1 MIRILLEFSV
11 LASYATSSS
20 AIGGIALL
28 FNNHGNWTSFAV
40 EPSALLFF
48 DPATRRQAGSICADH
63 GEQLLHIENVASFE
77 RYLAYYE
84 YLDQLPSDQL
94 LWADADDPVASN
106 GTNAI
111 LPTVANDRLDARL
124 PFLCTNSAPHTHRVD
139 TDFTDHPRTTIRSGG
154 HEFTGTRDHLV
165 FRFMGIPYAQPPTG
179 SLRFRYPGAP
189 QAGDI
194 DATACKS
201 SPLAI
206 NLILKPA
213 CLQNGF
219 FGNNDYGLNPWGTSE
234 DCLYLNVF
242 TPYLPLNA
250 SSTAAKP
257 VIFWIHGGGN
267 TGGTGADATFD
278 GGSLASRADVV
289 VVTINHRL
297 NIFGFLALADGVVTG
312 NYALADKIAALE
324 WVSAHI
330 ADFGG
335 DPARVTIIGQSA
347 GGSSVIDLVASPK
360 AAGLFTRAV
369 SMSGGAGT
377 IKTPQEGEATAGPV
391 IAEYCPG
398 VNGTER
404 LACLQD
410 LPAETLLKM
419 TETLSSWTTTDDGV
433 YRTGSSVDR
442 ASLGAEGVNSV
453 HYMAGFLPDE
463 GQSLLGEAIGPDA
476 KDFKDTLTKVVN
488 KETADA
494 VIESGLWKIDDE
506 LTPYNATIN
515 VYTMQHLTCHA
526 EEFIAAAASSGAFPS
541 IHVYNMHWAYA
552 LSYYD
557 PYNLCT
563 FPVGKP
569 ETPYYK
575 CHSGDLYEVF
585 GTYYIFDQPV
595 RTTEDI
601 HHTVLVQDI
610 LGAFARTGDPN
621 PDVTYLTVRGYES
634 TLHAM
639 RKWKWPAYTWEEPNV
654 AALRYSAL
662 GVEDGLPDRM
672 RCKVLLD
679 AA

>member
-1 MIRILLEFSV
+1 ML
-11 LASYATSSS
+11 SYAVS
-20 AIGGIALL
+20 G
-28 FNNHGNWTSFAV
+28 
-40 EPSALLFF
+40 
-48 DPATRRQAGSICADH
+48 R
-63 GEQLLHIENVASFE
+63 
-77 RYLAYYE
+77 
-84 YLDQLPSDQL
+84 
-94 LWADADDPVASN
+94 
-106 GTNAI
+106 
-111 LPTVANDRLDARL
+111 
-124 PFLCTNSAPHTHRVD
+124 
-139 TDFTDHPRTTIRSGG
+139 RSGLG
-154 HEFTGTRDHLV
+154 HVLV
-165 FRFMGIPYAQPPTG
+165 SLPYH
-179 SLRFRYPGAP
+179 
-189 QAGDI
+189 
-194 DATACKS
+194 
-201 SPLAI
+201 
-206 NLILKPA
+206 N
-213 CLQNGF
+213 
-219 FGNNDYGLNPWGTSE
+219 GLNPWGTSE
-234 DCLYLNVF
+234 DCLYLNVY
-242 TPYLPLNA
+242 TPYLPLNE
-250 SSTAAKP
+250 SSKAAKP

-278 GGSLASRADVV
+278 GG
-289 VVTINHRL
+289 
-297 NIFGFLALADGVVTG
+297 FLALADGVVTG

-324 WVSAHI
+324 WVKAHI

-335 DPARVTIIGQSA
+335 DPERVTIIGQSA

-360 AAGLFTRAV
+360 AAGLFSRAV

-377 IKTPQEGEATAGPV
+377 IKTPQDGEATAGPV
-391 IAEYCPG
+391 IAEHCPG

-433 YRTGSSVDR
+433 YRTGPSVDR
-442 ASLGAEGVNSV
+442 AASGAEGVNSV
-453 HYMAGFLPDE
+453 HYMAGFLPNE

-476 KDFKDTLTKVVN
+476 KDFKDTLTKVVS
-488 KETADA
+488 EQTADA
-494 VIESGLWKIDDE
+494 VIESGSWKIDDE
-506 LTPYNATIN
+506 FTPYNATIN

-585 GTYYIFDQPV
+585 GTYYIFNQPV

-634 TLHAM
+634 TLDAM
-639 RKWKWPAYTWEEPNV
+639 ERWNWPAYTREEPNV
-654 AALRYSAL
+654 AVLRYSAL
-662 GVEDGLPDRM
+662 GVEDGLPDRK
-672 RCKVLLD
+672 RCKVLLE

>member
-1 MIRILLEFSV
+1 MIRILLGFSV

-28 FNNHGNWTSFAV
+28 FNNHGNWTSFAD

-84 YLDQLPSDQL
+84 YLDQPPPDQL
-94 LWADADDPVASN
+94 LWADADNPVAPD

-111 LPTVANDRLDARL
+111 LPTVANGRLDARL

-139 TDFTDHPRTTIRSGG
+139 TDFSDHPRTTVRSSG

-179 SLRFRYPGAP
+179 SLRFKYPKEPEAK
-189 QAGDI
+189 DT
-194 DATACKS
+194 DATAF
-201 SPLAI
+201 
-206 NLILKPA
+206 KPA

-219 FGNNDYGLNPWGTSE
+219 FRNNDYGLNPWGTSE

-242 TPYLPLNA
+242 TPYLPLKA
-250 SSTAAKP
+250 SSKAAKP

-297 NIFGFLALADGVVTG
+297 NIFGFLALADGVVIG
-312 NYALADKIAALE
+312 NYALADKIAALK
-324 WVSAHI
+324 WVKAHI

-335 DPARVTIIGQSA
+335 DPERVTIIGQSA

-360 AAGLFTRAV
+360 AAGLFSRAV

-404 LACLQD
+404 LACLQN

-433 YRTGSSVDR
+433 YRIGSSVDR
-442 ASLGAEGVNSV
+442 AASGAEGVNSV
-453 HYMAGFLPDE
+453 YYMAGFLPDE
-463 GQSLLGEAIGPDA
+463 GQSLLGEAIEPDA
-476 KDFKDTLTKVVN
+476 KDLKDTLTKVVS
-488 KETADA
+488 EQTAEA
-494 VIESGLWKIDDE
+494 VINSGLWKIDDK

-526 EEFIAAAASSGAFPS
+526 GEFITAAASSGAFPS

-569 ETPYYK
+569 DTPYYK

-610 LGAFARTGDPN
+610 LGAFARTGNPN
-621 PDVTYLTVRGYES
+621 PDTRYLTVRGYES

-639 RKWKWPAYTWEEPNV
+639 GKWNWPAYTWEEPKV
-654 AALRYSAL
+654 AALRYSTLA
-662 GVEDGLPDRM
+662 VEDGLPDRM
-672 RCKVLLD
+672 RCKVLLE

>member
-1 MIRILLEFSV
+1 MIRILLGFSV

-28 FNNHGNWTSFAV
+28 FNNHGNWTSFAD

-63 GEQLLHIENVASFE
+63 GEQLLHIENIASFE

-94 LWADADDPVASN
+94 LWADADDPVAPN

-111 LPTVANDRLDARL
+111 LPTVTNGRLDDRL
-124 PFLCTNSAPHTHRVD
+124 PFLCTNSAPHTQRVD
-139 TDFTDHPRTTIRSGG
+139 TDFSDHPRMTIRSGG
-154 HEFTGTRDHLV
+154 HNFTGTRDHIV

-179 SLRFRYPGAP
+179 SLRFKYPKEPEAK
-189 QAGDI
+189 DI
-194 DATACKS
+194 DATAF
-201 SPLAI
+201 
-206 NLILKPA
+206 KPA

-234 DCLYLNVF
+234 DCLYLNIF

-257 VIFWIHGGGN
+257 VLFWIHGGGN

-324 WVSAHI
+324 WVKAHI

-335 DPARVTIIGQSA
+335 DPERVTIIGQSA

-360 AAGLFTRAV
+360 AAGLFSRAV

-377 IKTPQEGEATAGPV
+377 IKTPQEGEAAAGPV

-404 LACLQD
+404 LACLQN

-419 TETLSSWTTTDDGV
+419 TETLSSWTTTDSN
-433 YRTGSSVDR
+433 RR
-442 ASLGAEGVNSV
+442 RPIE
-453 HYMAGFLPDE
+453 
-463 GQSLLGEAIGPDA
+463 PDA
-476 KDFKDTLTKVVN
+476 KGFKDTLKKVVS
-488 KETADA
+488 EQTAEA
-494 VIESGLWKIDDE
+494 VIDSGLWKISDKF
-506 LTPYNATIN
+506 TPYNATIN
-515 VYTMQHLTCHA
+515 VHTMQHLTCHA
-526 EEFIAAAASSGAFPS
+526 EEFITAAASSGAFPS

-569 ETPYYK
+569 HTPFYK

-595 RTTEDI
+595 RTMEDI
-601 HHTVLVQDI
+601 HHTVLMQDV

-639 RKWKWPAYTWEEPNV
+639 EKWKWPAYTRDEPNV
-654 AALRYSAL
+654 AGLRYSAL
-662 GVEDGLPDRM
+662 AVEDGLPDRK
-672 RCKVLLD
+672 RCKVLL
-679 AA
+679 